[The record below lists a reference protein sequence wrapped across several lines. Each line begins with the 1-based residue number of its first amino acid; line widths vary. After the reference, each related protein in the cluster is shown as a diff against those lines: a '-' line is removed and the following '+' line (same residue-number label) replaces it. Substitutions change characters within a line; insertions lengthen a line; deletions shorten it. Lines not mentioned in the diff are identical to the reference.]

1 MSRHTVNRQSGF
13 TLIELMIV
21 LSIIAILAGALL
33 PTYQKNRQMAKV
45 AAATQVATGCVRNA
59 FALYSAANEG
69 SLPDETAISSQNGL
83 VEFAREN
90 DCNLPLDGVVEP
102 GRPRNEARVNYW
114 DYRCTRY
121 DPIQRRLVTVRCSVF
136 GTVINADE
144 IAQDYQLFVTVPGVE
159 PGVRGSMLV
168 ISGTSG
174 VAQVTK
180 AEGMNLF
187 NSL

>member
-1 MSRHTVNRQSGF
+1 MSRSTVNRQSGF
-13 TLIELMIV
+13 TLIELTIV
-21 LSIIAILAGALL
+21 LSIIAILAGVLL

-45 AAATQVATGCVRNA
+45 AAATQVATGCVSNA

-69 SLPDETAISSQNGL
+69 NLPDETVISSQGGL
-83 VEFAREN
+83 VQFARAN

-102 GRPRNEARVNYW
+102 GRPKSEARVNYW

-121 DPIQRRLVTVRCSVF
+121 DPVQQRFVTVRCSVF
-136 GTVINADE
+136 GTVTNPTE

-168 ISGTSG
+168 ISGTNG

-180 AEGMNLF
+180 AEGMDLF
-187 NSL
+187 NAL